1 MFSSLMWASETPT
14 AMILKNPMPCHLKVH
29 LFIDAAIQMLTS
41 LYLCFLKVSYFFFL
55 SHTDYID
62 QGRRDAVFQFGV
74 LILELVTGQS
84 LGDEDELVQWVQES
98 GFAYSMHKMVD
109 ADLGDNY
116 DSKQLKSLLIIAR
129 LCTRSADG
137 PVISIP
143 QILRYLQGK
152 VEPPV
157 PSVWLS

>member
-1 MFSSLMWASETPT
+1 M
-14 AMILKNPMPCHLKVH
+14 
-29 LFIDAAIQMLTS
+29 
-41 LYLCFLKVSYFFFL
+41 
-55 SHTDYID
+55 
-62 QGRRDAVFQFGV
+62 FQFGV

-116 DSKQLKSLLIIAR
+116 DSKELKCLLIIAR
-129 LCTRSADG
+129 LCTRRADE

-157 PSVWLS
+157 PSCLVFLNREESLAQFQSRVK

>member
-1 MFSSLMWASETPT
+1 M
-14 AMILKNPMPCHLKVH
+14 
-29 LFIDAAIQMLTS
+29 
-41 LYLCFLKVSYFFFL
+41 
-55 SHTDYID
+55 
-62 QGRRDAVFQFGV
+62 FQFGL

-98 GFAYSMHKMVD
+98 GFALSMHKMVD

-116 DSKQLKSLLIIAR
+116 DSKELKCLLIIAR
-129 LCTRSADG
+129 LCTSGADE

-152 VEPPV
+152 VEPPF
-157 PSVWLS
+157 PSV